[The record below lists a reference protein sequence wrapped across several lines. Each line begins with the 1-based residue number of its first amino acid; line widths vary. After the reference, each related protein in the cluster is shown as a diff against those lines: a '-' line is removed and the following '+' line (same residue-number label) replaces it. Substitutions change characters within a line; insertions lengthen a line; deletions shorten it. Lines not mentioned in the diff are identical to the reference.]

1 MKDIGVDRRTAS
13 NTEHKKESAKAP
25 KKYNMINPIN
35 FEIFVNNKLSIF
47 LR

>member
-13 NTEHKKESAKAP
+13 NTEHKEESAKAP
-25 KKYNMINPIN
+25 KKYNMINPIY

-47 LR
+47 